1 MYDFN
6 AYQALLQKEGFS
18 YEAIDV
24 IIKMVGEKNFVKF
37 CRAGKFKHCR
47 EYFDTLDALDDLGI
61 PLPEI
66 GAIPYIGTVR
76 ERALDRLN
84 ELKKKFNIVFGVD
97 CWEKHVV
104 VYLPSLKKLDEVKNN
119 LDIYDLIEE

>member
-37 CRAGKFKHCR
+37 CRAGKFKHCH

-66 GAIPYIGTVR
+66 GAVPYIGTVR

-84 ELKKKFNIVFGVD
+84 ELKKKFDILFGAD
-97 CWEKHVV
+97 CLEKHVV
-104 VYLPSLKKLDEVKNN
+104 IYWPSLKKLDKAQE
-119 LDIYDLIEE
+119 DPDFYDMIEP